1 MNMATNFCAGWCCEL
16 QLWIKQFHP
25 QGQEH
30 TLNLFPSEAL
40 KKILCSRTW
49 WENSTLT
56 PFTSVYSWP
65 HFFFA
70 LTLWRCVTYT
80 VLAVSF
86 CSAIA
91 RSKSKSNA
99 TNSADSVTRD
109 SAAALWHKNLQRY
122 KRTLF
127 RALEITGY
135 RLYNL
140 NILEFCLCHTQIK
153 QYLPMLH
160 LGIFWKRQ
168 TMKICQ

>member
-30 TLNLFPSEAL
+30 TLSLFPSKAL
-40 KKILCSRTW
+40 KKILCSRAW

-80 VLAVSF
+80 VLAVSY

-109 SAAALWHKNLQRY
+109 SAAALWQKNLQRY

-135 RLYNL
+135 RLHNL
-140 NILEFCLCHTQIK
+140 KYPRVLSVSYTNQAVFANVGDLF
-153 QYLPMLH
+153 
-160 LGIFWKRQ
+160 
-168 TMKICQ
+168 